1 MAYLINQTK
10 YISPIEISDD
20 PVVCQDFAGYSCIEA
35 SKCEISGCFSKDA
48 IDTRSGWSNF
58 ELLPINSKD
67 RGFIL
72 KAIEV
77 QLLM

>member
-20 PVVCQDFAGYSCIEA
+20 PVVCQDFAGYSCSEA